1 VLKCGWCITKH
12 HESCRIK
19 INTGQA
25 IRICECECKA
35 EAKAEAIAE
44 AKPEA
49 IPEAIPEA
57 EAQAEARPIKRKK

>member
-44 AKPEA
+44 AEA
-49 IPEAIPEA
+49 EARPEAIPEA
-57 EAQAEARPIKRKK
+57 EAKAEAIPQEKDK